1 MNPICRACPRAA
13 LCVTS
18 SAGLRRSD
26 QQYEWPCWYVCM
38 KCNSI
43 SWLRM
48 DVSLELDEW
57 GASHAKCLSLL
68 PSHIR
73 PEILC
78 GRINHCMGCWRP
90 KVTKTFQSI
99 YAMGM
104 TGRGQ
109 QQQIAGPTH
118 IDPGT
123 FLLMPGRGPIPYMKL
138 TVMTDVDKKRV
149 AIITMDTNNLI
160 TSELEELLR

>member
-1 MNPICRACPRAA
+1 
-13 LCVTS
+13 
-18 SAGLRRSD
+18 
-26 QQYEWPCWYVCM
+26 
-38 KCNSI
+38 
-43 SWLRM
+43 
-48 DVSLELDEW
+48 
-57 GASHAKCLSLL
+57 
-68 PSHIR
+68 
-73 PEILC
+73 
-78 GRINHCMGCWRP
+78 
-90 KVTKTFQSI
+90 
-99 YAMGM
+99 MGM
-104 TGRGQ
+104 MGRGQ